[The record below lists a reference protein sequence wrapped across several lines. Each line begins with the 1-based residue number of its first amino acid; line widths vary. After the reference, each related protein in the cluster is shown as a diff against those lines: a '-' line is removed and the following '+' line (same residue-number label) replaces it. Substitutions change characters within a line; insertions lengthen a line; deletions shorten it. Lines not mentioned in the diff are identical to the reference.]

1 MENSPRKLVR
11 DLMKVGVPNCPPET
25 PVTDIAHL
33 LLEKGFEAIIVL
45 GVEEGEGHAIGV
57 VSQKELVDC
66 FIREGDN
73 ARNLKAEDIMRS
85 DIPQVPPDIPLQTA
99 FQIMQDTGVRAVFLM
114 HHAGGVIYSAAYLSY
129 NHILR
134 YLEAKSD
141 DELTDLGIRAERTS
155 PLDAFIQKRDA
166 ARRARTQHSGGG

>member
-1 MENSPRKLVR
+1 
-11 DLMKVGVPNCPPET
+11 
-25 PVTDIAHL
+25 
-33 LLEKGFEAIIVL
+33 
-45 GVEEGEGHAIGV
+45 
-57 VSQKELVDC
+57 
-66 FIREGDN
+66 
-73 ARNLKAEDIMRS
+73 
-85 DIPQVPPDIPLQTA
+85 
-99 FQIMQDTGVRAVFLM
+99 MQDQGVRAVFMM

-141 DELTDLGIRAERTS
+141 DELNDLGIRAERTS